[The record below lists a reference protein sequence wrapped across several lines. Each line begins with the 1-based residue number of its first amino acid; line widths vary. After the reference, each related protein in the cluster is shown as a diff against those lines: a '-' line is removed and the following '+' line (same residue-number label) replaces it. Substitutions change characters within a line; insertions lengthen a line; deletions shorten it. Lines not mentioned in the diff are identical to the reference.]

1 MQAIMLREFGAANNL
16 KLETLP
22 DPRAG
27 KGELLIKVRAC
38 GVCHHDVLM
47 RKGMLPGTSVPAVL
61 GHEVVGEVIAV
72 GEDVQGWK
80 VGDRAATLQRMSC
93 GECPMCRND
102 RPSLCKV
109 DRRFFGE
116 EIHGGYA
123 TMMNA
128 PARGVCHV
136 PTGLSWED
144 AAVTCCT
151 VGTAVH
157 VSRTRGRI
165 RAGEK
170 VLITGASGGVGLAA
184 VQLCRLD
191 GAHVIAVTS
200 SASKAEALKAAGA
213 HDVVVSP
220 DLRLGSAVR
229 KVAGGDGIDLA
240 IEIIGAQ
247 TFDQTLKCLAPA
259 GRLVVVGNLD
269 TAEVRMNPGLMI
281 VKELEIIGAYAT
293 TRAELEVAFDLV
305 ARGHIRCDVTDV
317 LPMHQAAQAHM
328 RLENR
333 EVVGR
338 IVLVPPDEAAQE

>member
-1 MQAIMLREFGAANNL
+1 MMLREFGGASNM

-22 DPRAG
+22 DPRPG
-27 KGELLIKVRAC
+27 RGELLIKVRAC
-38 GVCHHDVLM
+38 GVCYHDVLM

-61 GHEVVGEVIAV
+61 GHEVVGEVIEV
-72 GEDVQGWK
+72 GENVKGWK

-93 GECPMCRND
+93 GECDMCRND
-102 RPSLCKV
+102 RPSLCKI

-116 EIHGGYA
+116 EIHGGYS
-123 TMMNA
+123 TMMVA

-136 PTGLSWED
+136 PEKISWED
-144 AAVTCCT
+144 ASVVCCT

-157 VSRTRGRI
+157 VSRTRGRVK
-165 RAGEK
+165 AGDK

-200 SASKAEALKAAGA
+200 NEAKVAALKEAGA

-220 DLRLGSAVR
+220 DLKFASAVR
-229 KVAGGDGIDLA
+229 KVAGGDGVNLA
-240 IEIIGAQ
+240 IEIVGAQ
-247 TFDQTLKCLAPA
+247 TFAQSLKCLAPA

-269 TAEVRMNPGLMI
+269 TAEAQLNPGLLI

-305 ARGHIRCDVTDV
+305 SRGHIKCDVAET
-317 LPMHQAAQAHM
+317 MHFTQAAKAHF

-338 IVLVPPDEAAQE
+338 LVLTTQEHV

>member
-1 MQAIMLREFGAANNL
+1 MMLREFGAPNNM

-22 DPRAG
+22 DPRPG
-27 KGELLIKVRAC
+27 RGEILIKVRAC
-38 GVCHHDVLM
+38 GVCYHDVLM
-47 RKGMLPGTSVPAVL
+47 RKGMLPGTTVPAVL
-61 GHEVVGEVIAV
+61 GHEVVGEVIEL
-72 GEDVQGWK
+72 GENVKGWK

-93 GECPMCRND
+93 GECDMCRND
-102 RPSLCKV
+102 RPSLCKI

-116 EIHGGYA
+116 EIFGGYS
-123 TMMNA
+123 TMMVA

-136 PTGLSWED
+136 PENISWED
-144 AAVTCCT
+144 ASVTCCT

-157 VSRTRGRI
+157 VSRTRGRVK
-165 RAGEK
+165 AGDK

-200 SASKAEALKAAGA
+200 NESKVAALKEAGA

-220 DLRLGSAVR
+220 DLKFSSAVR
-229 KVAGGDGIDLA
+229 KVAGGDGVNLA
-240 IEIIGAQ
+240 IEIVGAQ
-247 TFDQTLKCLAPA
+247 TFAQSLKCLAPA

-269 TAEVRMNPGLMI
+269 TAEAHLNPGLLI

-305 ARGHIRCDVTDV
+305 SRGHIKCDVAEV
-317 LPMHQAAQAHM
+317 LPFTQAAKAHF

-338 IVLVPPDEAAQE
+338 LVLTAQETK